1 MPFLR
6 RYLSLP
12 CTCILYYINCF
23 VCVLYYIK
31 WFLVFDALSQEV
43 TKFTLPSAP
52 HGRQYSLPFLQ
63 RGEITWRA
71 KAIPPITAIG
81 PFLWSGSSLPVW
93 PAGLGMSL
101 QPHENQ
107 VQTRPICASF
117 QLTRATPALP
127 WSTQPHPGE
136 VPLAC
141 VCVCACARVYVC
153 VRVCVCACVSPWDS
167 SSEWEKHRVNTL

>member
-1 MPFLR
+1 MKARGF
-6 RYLSLP
+6 
-12 CTCILYYINCF
+12 CFMVCF

-136 VPLAC
+136 VPLA
-141 VCVCACARVYVC
+141 RVYVC